1 MRYSM
6 ASASMAHTY
15 GNIATF
21 VNQWLLDLFPK
32 NYFKTDYIN
41 STIAY
46 RDFATYN
53 NNRKEFIKKQKPM
66 LILRPRI
73 EIDTQDELPINQTY
87 LANRIYDVMNDDID
101 TGNLQT
107 FFDDR
112 DNKRYIQFLLNSLR
126 ITFDVTIVVETL
138 MEQINLVHYFKNRVR
153 QGYDMTILAYLES
166 FVSRDIMYLLAKDA
180 GYEDV
185 FLEEPENRKHTMG
198 DFLSYVNNHSLYPVT
213 VKYKNSSGRHEFFR
227 FHPSYVN
234 MAITNLSIDEPSK
247 KNQVVDE
254 CLINFSLRCDFN
266 TAGMYLY
273 LSNNDAIFAE
283 DIDAPAITGNTIET
297 DMVPITTPQNIYG
310 NRTLPNG
317 WQLFTT
323 PAFDI
328 DSDERPYP
336 LDFSV
341 LLNASLMEAIYY
353 HRRNGVPLNTFLN
366 IELLKNGRTMELE
379 RKEYEIDWD
388 NLIVYVYN
396 CNILQ
401 EYRFILSVNTRYL
414 NELLADIVKFKKER

>member
-21 VNQWLLDLFPK
+21 VNHWLLDLFPK
-32 NYFKTDYIN
+32 NYFKTNYIN

-66 LILRPRI
+66 LLLRPRI

-153 QGYDMTILAYLES
+153 QGYDMTVLAYMES
-166 FVSRDIMYLLAKDA
+166 FISRDIMYLLAKDS
-180 GYEDV
+180 GFEDV

-198 DFLSYVNNHSLYPVT
+198 DFLSYVNNNSLYPVT

-227 FHPSYVN
+227 YHPTYVN
-234 MAITNLSIDEPSK
+234 MAITGLSIDEPSK
-247 KNQVVDE
+247 KNQVVEE
-254 CLINFSLRCDFN
+254 CYINFSLRCDFN
-266 TAGMYLY
+266 TAGLYLY
-273 LSNNDAIFAE
+273 LSNNDAIFA
-283 DIDAPAITGNTIET
+283 DDVTNPSIDNEIKT
-297 DMVPITTPQNIYG
+297 DMVPIITPQRIYG
-310 NRTLPNG
+310 RTLPNG
-317 WQLFTT
+317 WQIFTT

-328 DSDERPYP
+328 DTDERPYP
-336 LDFSV
+336 LEFSV
-341 LLNASLMEAIYY
+341 LLNTSLNEAVNY
-353 HRRNGVPLNTFLN
+353 HRKHGIPLTTFMN
-366 IELLKNGRTMELE
+366 IEILKNNRTMEIE
-379 RKEYEIDWD
+379 RNEYEIDWD
-388 NLIVYVYN
+388 NLIVYVHN

-401 EYRFILSVNTRYL
+401 EYRLILSVNTMYL
-414 NELLADIVKFKKER
+414 NDLLADIVKFKEER

>member
-21 VNQWLLDLFPK
+21 IDHWLLDLFPK
-32 NYFKTDYIN
+32 NYFKTNYIN

-53 NNRKEFIKKQKPM
+53 NNRKEFIKKQRPM
-66 LILRPRI
+66 LILKPRI

-126 ITFDVTIVVETL
+126 ITFDVTIVVETM

-153 QGYDMTILAYLES
+153 QGYDMTVLAYMES
-166 FVSRDIMYLLAKDA
+166 FISRDIMYLLAKDA
-180 GYEDV
+180 GFEDV

-198 DFLSYVNNHSLYPVT
+198 DFLSYVNNNSLYPVT
-213 VKYKNSSGRHEFFR
+213 VKYKNASGRHEFFR
-227 FHPSYVN
+227 YHPTYVN
-234 MAITNLSIDEPSK
+234 MAITGLSIDEPSK
-247 KNQVVDE
+247 KNQVVEE
-254 CLINFSLRCDFN
+254 CYINFSLRCDFN

-273 LSNNDAIFAE
+273 LSNNDAIFA
-283 DIDAPAITGNTIET
+283 DDVTSPSIENEIKT
-297 DMVPITTPQNIYG
+297 DMVPIITPQRIYG
-310 NRTLPNG
+310 RTLPNG
-317 WQLFTT
+317 WQVFTT

-328 DSDERPYP
+328 DTDEVPYP

-341 LLNASLMEAIYY
+341 LLNTSLNEAVNY
-353 HRRNGVPLNTFLN
+353 HKKHGIPLTTFMN
-366 IELLKNGRTMELE
+366 VEILKNNRTMEIE
-379 RKEYEIDWD
+379 RNEYEIDWD
-388 NLIVYVYN
+388 NLTVYVNN

-401 EYRFILSVNTRYL
+401 EYRFILSVNTQYL
-414 NELLADIVKFKKER
+414 NDLLSDIVKFKEER

>member
-21 VNQWLLDLFPK
+21 VNHWLLDLFPK
-32 NYFKTDYIN
+32 NYFKTNYIN

-66 LILRPRI
+66 LLLRPRI

-153 QGYDMTILAYLES
+153 QGYDMTVLAYMES
-166 FVSRDIMYLLAKDA
+166 FISRDIMYLLAKDS
-180 GYEDV
+180 GFEDV
-185 FLEEPENRKHTMG
+185 FLEEPENKKHTMG
-198 DFLSYVNNHSLYPVT
+198 DFLSYVNNNSLYPVT

-227 FHPSYVN
+227 YHPTYVN
-234 MAITNLSIDEPSK
+234 MAISGLSIDEPSK
-247 KNQVVDE
+247 KNQVVEE
-254 CLINFSLRCDFN
+254 CYINFSLRCDFN
-266 TAGMYLY
+266 TAGLYLY
-273 LSNNDAIFAE
+273 LSNNDAIFA
-283 DIDAPAITGNTIET
+283 DDVTNPSIDNEIKT
-297 DMVPITTPQNIYG
+297 DMVPIITPQRIYG
-310 NRTLPNG
+310 RTLPNG
-317 WQLFTT
+317 WQIFTT

-328 DSDERPYP
+328 DTDERPYP
-336 LDFSV
+336 LEFSV
-341 LLNASLMEAIYY
+341 LLNTSLNEAVNY
-353 HRRNGVPLNTFLN
+353 HRKHGIPLTTFMN
-366 IELLKNGRTMELE
+366 IEILKNNRTMEIE
-379 RKEYEIDWD
+379 RNEYEIDWD
-388 NLIVYVYN
+388 NLIVYVHN

-401 EYRFILSVNTRYL
+401 EYRFILSVNTMYL
-414 NELLADIVKFKKER
+414 NDLLADIVKFKEER

>member
-32 NYFKTDYIN
+32 NYFKTNYIN

-53 NNRKEFIKKQKPM
+53 NNRKEFMRKQKPM
-66 LILRPRI
+66 LLLRPRI
-73 EIDTQDELPINQTY
+73 EIDVQDELPINQTY
-87 LANRIYDVMNDDID
+87 LANRIYDIMNDDID

-112 DNKRYIQFLLNSLR
+112 DNKRYIQYLMNALR

-153 QGYDMTILAYLES
+153 QGYDMTVIAYLES
-166 FVSRDIMYLLAKDA
+166 FISRDIMYLLAKDS
-180 GYEDV
+180 GFEDV
-185 FLEEPENRKHTMG
+185 FLKDSEEKKHTMG
-198 DFLSYVNNHSLYPVT
+198 DFLSYVNNNSLYPVT

-227 FHPSYVN
+227 YHPTYVN
-234 MAITNLSIDEPSK
+234 MAITGLSIDEPSK

-266 TAGMYLY
+266 TAGLYLY
-273 LSNNDAIFAE
+273 LSHNDAIFAD
-283 DIDAPAITGNTIET
+283 DILSPPIENDITA
-297 DMVPITTPQNIYG
+297 DMVPVITPQRIYG
-310 NRTLPNG
+310 RTLPNG
-317 WQLFTT
+317 WQIFTT
-323 PAFDI
+323 PSFDI
-328 DSDERPYP
+328 DTDEVPYP

-341 LLNASLMEAIYY
+341 LLNTSLNEAVNY
-353 HRRNGVPLNTFLN
+353 HKKHGIPLSMFMN
-366 IELLKNGRTMELE
+366 IEILKNNRTMEIE
-379 RKEYEIDWD
+379 KNEYEIDWD
-388 NLIVYVYN
+388 NLTVLIHNRDVS
-396 CNILQ
+396 Q

-414 NELLADIVKFKKER
+414 NDLLSDIVKFKEER

>member
-1 MRYSM
+1 M

-21 VNQWLLDLFPK
+21 IDHWLLDLFPK
-32 NYFKTDYIN
+32 NYFKTNYIN

-66 LILRPRI
+66 LILKPRI

-126 ITFDVTIVVETL
+126 ITFDVTIVVETM

-153 QGYDMTILAYLES
+153 QGYDMTVLAYMES
-166 FVSRDIMYLLAKDA
+166 FISRDIMYLLAKDA
-180 GYEDV
+180 GFEDV

-198 DFLSYVNNHSLYPVT
+198 DFLSYVNNNSLYPVT
-213 VKYKNSSGRHEFFR
+213 VKYKNASGRHEFFR
-227 FHPSYVN
+227 YHPTYVN
-234 MAITNLSIDEPSK
+234 MAITGLSIDEPSK

-254 CLINFSLRCDFN
+254 CYINFSLRCDFN

-273 LSNNDAIFAE
+273 LSNNDAIFA
-283 DIDAPAITGNTIET
+283 DDVTSPSIENEIKT
-297 DMVPITTPQNIYG
+297 DMVPIITPQRIYG
-310 NRTLPNG
+310 RTLPNG
-317 WQLFTT
+317 WQVFTT

-328 DSDERPYP
+328 DTDEIPYP

-341 LLNASLMEAIYY
+341 LLNTSLNEAVNY
-353 HRRNGVPLNTFLN
+353 HKKHGIPLTTFMN
-366 IELLKNGRTMELE
+366 IEILKNNRTMEIE
-379 RKEYEIDWD
+379 RNEYEIDWD
-388 NLIVYVYN
+388 NLTVYVNN

-401 EYRFILSVNTRYL
+401 EYRFILSVNTQYL
-414 NELLADIVKFKKER
+414 NDLLSDIVKFKEER

>member
-1 MRYSM
+1 M

-21 VNQWLLDLFPK
+21 IDHWLLDLFPK
-32 NYFKTDYIN
+32 NYFKTNYIN

-66 LILRPRI
+66 LILKPRI

-126 ITFDVTIVVETL
+126 ITFDVTIVVETM

-153 QGYDMTILAYLES
+153 QGYDMTVLAYMES
-166 FVSRDIMYLLAKDA
+166 FISRDIMYLLAKDA
-180 GYEDV
+180 GFEDV

-198 DFLSYVNNHSLYPVT
+198 DFLSYVNNNSLYPVT
-213 VKYKNSSGRHEFFR
+213 VKYKNASGRHEFFR
-227 FHPSYVN
+227 YHPTYVN
-234 MAITNLSIDEPSK
+234 MAITGLSIDEPSK

-254 CLINFSLRCDFN
+254 CYINFSLRCDFN

-273 LSNNDAIFAE
+273 LSNNDAIFA
-283 DIDAPAITGNTIET
+283 DDVTSPSIENEIKT
-297 DMVPITTPQNIYG
+297 DMVPIITPQRIYG
-310 NRTLPNG
+310 RTLPNG
-317 WQLFTT
+317 WQVFTT

-328 DSDERPYP
+328 DTDERPYP

-341 LLNASLMEAIYY
+341 LLNTSLNEAVNY
-353 HRRNGVPLNTFLN
+353 HKKHGIPLTTFMN
-366 IELLKNGRTMELE
+366 IEILKNNRTMEIE
-379 RKEYEIDWD
+379 RNEYEIDWD
-388 NLIVYVYN
+388 NLTVYVNN

-401 EYRFILSVNTRYL
+401 EYRFILSVNTQYL
-414 NELLADIVKFKKER
+414 NDLLSDIVKFKEER